1 MSAVLMLLGMVA
13 LLILAIVAVIV
24 LGASL
29 GALFEWLS
37 KIGWPR
43 FTTYIKT
50 RRVEGWT
57 FDYDKDEYGHGWRGT
72 LTKPNGDTL
81 DLRDGSKRK
90 LLDRARQIKLDEL
103 IKERSFAKSV
113 KL

>member
-1 MSAVLMLLGMVA
+1 MVLGIFAMIILGCILFVLLGA
-13 LLILAIVAVIV
+13 C
-24 LGASL
+24 L

-37 KIGWPR
+37 KTGWPR
-43 FTTYIKT
+43 LTTYLKT

-57 FDYDKDEYGHGWRGT
+57 FDYDKDEYDLWRGT

-81 DLRDGSKRK
+81 DLRDESKRK
-90 LLDRARQIKLDEL
+90 LVDRARQYKLDEL
-103 IKERSFAKSV
+103 IRDRSFAKSV

>member
-1 MSAVLMLLGMVA
+1 MNAVLMLLGMVA

-24 LGASL
+24 LGASV
-29 GALFEWLS
+29 GALIEWLS
-37 KIGWPR
+37 KTGWPR

-57 FDYDKDEYGHGWRGT
+57 FDYDKDEYGIWRGT

-81 DLRDGSKRK
+81 DLIHETKRK
-90 LLDRARQIKLDEL
+90 LVDRARKVKLDEL
-103 IKERSFAKSV
+103 IRERSFAKSV

>member
-1 MSAVLMLLGMVA
+1 MNAVLMLLGMVA

-37 KIGWPR
+37 KVGWPR

-57 FDYDKDEYGHGWRGT
+57 FDYDKDEYGLWNGT
-72 LTKPNGDTL
+72 LKKPNGDTL
-81 DLRDGSKRK
+81 DFCDHSKRK
-90 LLDRARQIKLDEL
+90 LVDRARKYKLDEL
-103 IKERSFAKSV
+103 IRERSFAKSV